1 MKDVPLNLKKS
12 LSSKIFVKT
21 TVFGRKGAA
30 MRVAIVGSRSIE
42 YDRLKDKA
50 YELLCR
56 FIPANATEI
65 VSGGAVGIDTL
76 AEIYARQ
83 NHLPTK
89 IFKPDYAKYGRRAP
103 IVRNDEIIA
112 YAQYV
117 LAFWD
122 GVSHGTAY
130 TVAACIREGVPVK
143 IISIEEKNKI

>member
-1 MKDVPLNLKKS
+1 MKQNFIHDNLQNAGF
-12 LSSKIFVKT
+12 I
-21 TVFGRKGAA
+21 GKGAV

-56 FIPANATEI
+56 YIPANATEI

-76 AEIYARQ
+76 AEIYAKS

-89 IFKPDYAKYGRRAP
+89 IFKPDYAKYGRKAP
-103 IVRNDEIIA
+103 ILRNDEIVA

-117 LAFWD
+117 LAFCD
-122 GVSHGTAY
+122 GSSHGTAY
-130 TVAACIREGVPVK
+130 TVATCIKEGVPVK
-143 IISIEEKNKI
+143 IITI

>member
-1 MKDVPLNLKKS
+1 
-12 LSSKIFVKT
+12 
-21 TVFGRKGAA
+21 

-42 YDRLKDKA
+42 YDKLKKEA

-56 FIPANATEI
+56 YIPANATEI

-76 AEIYARQ
+76 AEIYAKN

-89 IFKPDYAKYGRRAP
+89 IFKPNYAKYGRRAP
-103 IVRNDEIIA
+103 IIRNDEIIS

-122 GVSHGTAY
+122 GNSHGTAY
-130 TVAACIREGVPVK
+130 TVATCIKEGVPVK
-143 IISIEEKNKI
+143 IISLEKEIKSDITKNHNILQ

>member
-1 MKDVPLNLKKS
+1 
-12 LSSKIFVKT
+12 
-21 TVFGRKGAA
+21 

-42 YDRLKDKA
+42 YDKLQERA

-56 FIPANATEI
+56 NIPANATEI
-65 VSGGAVGIDTL
+65 VSGGAVGIDSL
-76 AEIYARQ
+76 AEVYAKN

-122 GVSHGTAY
+122 GQSHGTAY
-130 TVAACIREGVPVK
+130 TVAACIKEGVPVK
-143 IISIEEKNKI
+143 IITI